1 MLDFEAVHKSI
12 DQHWVA
18 NLAAI
23 PTVFTNMDDV
33 QLSEGSA
40 PWVKQKV
47 LPREAKQ
54 FELGNQNSAR
64 HWGVIV
70 FIIYVRKGVGTL
82 DRDRLYGQVVNSFRS
97 QLIGGATF
105 KDSQPM
111 LSGSNE
117 NWFLSGYQIPFYFNS
132 I

>member
-1 MLDFEAVHKSI
+1 MLDFETVHKAI
-12 DQHWVA
+12 DTRWIAELPDV
-18 NLAAI
+18 
-23 PTVFTNMDDV
+23 PTIFTNQDDV
-33 QLSEGSA
+33 AKSEGVD

-54 FELGNQNSAR
+54 FELGNITSAR
-64 HWGVIV
+64 QWGVMV
-70 FIIYVRKGVGTL
+70 FIIYVRKGEGTL
-82 DRDRLYGQVVNSFRS
+82 DRDRLYGQVINSFRS

-105 KDSQPM
+105 QNVQPM

-117 NWFLSGYQIPFYFNS
+117 NWSLSGYQIPFYFNS